1 MAIVSKDWF
10 SIDGIKSTD
19 IGVYV
24 DTPPVRPMAE
34 AETEEY
40 QTGLMESIVY
50 PTGSYKDITI
60 SISCYTFEK
69 KFDPSD
75 FYTFVKSGD
84 TLILSNNEEKCY
96 KIKQVAGIMPS
107 YSGYGKNKYTVSF
120 QCSPFVYNATES
132 YLDYTGDRQ
141 IMTVNGN
148 VNCYPTIR
156 FECRSSEAT
165 GDKSYIIVKSNGNTL
180 YVYGIAVDDSVVI
193 DCEHKVAYTT
203 DGGIL
208 KTSGIFPT
216 FVPGNQTLNMGSDV
230 THGTFWVKLNERW
243 L

>member
-1 MAIVSKDWF
+1 MAIVSRDWF
-10 SIDGIKSTD
+10 SIDGVKSTD

-60 SISCYTFEK
+60 SISCYTFERN
-69 KFDPSD
+69 FDPSD

-84 TLILSNNEEKCY
+84 TLILSNNTEKCY
-96 KIKQVAGIMPS
+96 KIKQVAGITPS

-132 YLDYTGDRQ
+132 YLDYTGDKQ

-148 VNCYPTIR
+148 VNCYPTII
-156 FECRSSEAT
+156 FECLEKSTIEETFIAINLN
-165 GDKSYIIVKSNGNTL
+165 GDVLK
-180 YVYGIAVDDSVVI
+180 VYGVEQDDTVVM

-208 KTSGIFPT
+208 KTSGVFPM
-216 FVPGNQTLNMGSDV
+216 FVPGNQSLSMG
-230 THGTFWVKLNERW
+230 GYRIAGKFRVKLNERW